1 MLYKIFRKI
10 TKRSY
15 INEQVLNRIPD
26 NLDNC
31 RELLK
36 FGLKGN
42 DLPALVELANE
53 KPEDLGF
60 IFGEDGEGENDD
72 DDEGEYR
79 GFDPEEKIEFER
91 KKLEKRNSKYLSKI
105 DFSNLNQAQ
114 ERFSLVN
121 FPLVALHLT
130 RMLNPYLEIVD
141 KKSTNWELS
150 ERHLWTKNPQK
161 IFLGIQ

>member
-1 MLYKIFRKI
+1 MPANQKSFNKIFRKI

-114 ERFSLVN
+114 ERFSLVD
-121 FPLVALHLT
+121 FSL
-130 RMLNPYLEIVD
+130 IVF
-141 KKSTNWELS
+141 KGRTHCS
-150 ERHLWTKNPQK
+150 K
-161 IFLGIQ
+161 IFGTIRFCRKS

>member
-1 MLYKIFRKI
+1 MRRPDGCRLHTTPLFDWSSSSSSDLLNISKFLRKI

-60 IFGEDGEGENDD
+60 IFGEDGEGENE
-72 DDEGEYR
+72 DDEDGEYR
-79 GFDPEEKIEFER
+79 GFDPDEKIEFDR
-91 KKLEKRNSKYLSKI
+91 KKLEKRNSKYLEKI
-105 DFSNLNQAQ
+105 DFTKLNQAQ
-114 ERFSLVN
+114 ESF
-121 FPLVALHLT
+121 
-130 RMLNPYLEIVD
+130 Y
-141 KKSTNWELS
+141 
-150 ERHLWTKNPQK
+150 
-161 IFLGIQ
+161 

>member
-1 MLYKIFRKI
+1 MPANQKSFQFFFRKI

-114 ERFSLVN
+114 ERFLLVD
-121 FPLVALHLT
+121 FP
-130 RMLNPYLEIVD
+130 
-141 KKSTNWELS
+141 
-150 ERHLWTKNPQK
+150 
-161 IFLGIQ
+161 

>member
-1 MLYKIFRKI
+1 MAQHFKTFKRKI

-26 NLDNC
+26 NLYNC

-60 IFGEDGEGENDD
+60 IFGEDGEENE
-72 DDEGEYR
+72 DDEDSEYR
-79 GFDPEEKIEFER
+79 GFDPDEKIEFDR
-91 KKLEKRNSKYLSKI
+91 KKLEKRNSKYLEKI
-105 DFSNLNQAQ
+105 DFTKLNQAQ
-114 ERFSLVN
+114 QSF
-121 FPLVALHLT
+121 
-130 RMLNPYLEIVD
+130 Y
-141 KKSTNWELS
+141 
-150 ERHLWTKNPQK
+150 
-161 IFLGIQ
+161 